1 MCGGGGDKNAS
12 QKQAGEGTHHQQKA
26 EERAEKRPDV
36 EEAQGD
42 ASKESAEVPVK
53 PKPAVDKDKGDAS
66 KQSANV
72 PLKPEPAEN
81 KDVEDAPILSD
92 NPIKMDTA
100 VNLSD
105 DDEDLLISDVCEIL
119 RSKRNKRSSEE
130 TGTPKKKAKVA
141 SEPAEA
147 NLGGKKTYEPS
158 SARKKSNLQEHNL
171 KPPKPKSRKKLL

>member
-12 QKQAGEGTHHQQKA
+12 QKQAGESPNHQQKA
-26 EERAEKRPDV
+26 EERAEKRADV

-53 PKPAVDKDKGDAS
+53 PKPAVEEAQGDAS

-72 PLKPEPAEN
+72 PLKPEPVEN
-81 KDVEDAPILSD
+81 EDVEDAPNSFD
-92 NPIKMDTA
+92 KPSEMDTA

-105 DDEDLLISDVCEIL
+105 EDIDLYISDVCEML
-119 RSKRNKRSSEE
+119 RSKRKRSSSEE
-130 TGTPKKKAKVA
+130 PGTPKKKAKVA

-147 NLGGKKTYEPS
+147 NLGGKKTMEPS
-158 SARKKSNLQEHNL
+158 SARKKSNLQGHNL

>member
-26 EERAEKRPDV
+26 EERAEKRADV

-53 PKPAVDKDKGDAS
+53 PEPAVEEAKGEAS

-72 PLKPEPAEN
+72 PLKPEPAEK
-81 KDVEDAPILSD
+81 KDVEDAANSSDKPIE
-92 NPIKMDTA
+92 KDTA

-105 DDEDLLISDVCEIL
+105 DDADLYISDVCEML
-119 RSKRNKRSSEE
+119 RSKRKKRSSEE
-130 TGTPKKKAKVA
+130 PATPKKKAKVA

-147 NLGGKKTYEPS
+147 NLGGKKTMEPS
-158 SARKKSNLQEHNL
+158 SARKKSNLQGHNL